1 MAAGIFTDDLFL
13 QHDTGRS
20 HPESPSRL
28 LAIRE
33 RLEGGLA
40 SHFKTLSRRFAD
52 PTQIQLIH
60 DGRYV
65 QELER
70 FCNAHGGYLD
80 GDTPVSDQSYR
91 AALLAAGAGLEAAD
105 QIQSGNISR
114 ALLLVRPPGHHSL
127 VQRAM
132 GFCLFNNVAICAR
145 YLQLLGHKKIAIV
158 DWDVHHGNGTQDA
171 FYEDPSV
178 LFISLHQYPF
188 YPGSGAASETGRGAG
203 AGTTLNCP
211 LPAGSADAEYKQAF
225 EKKILPA
232 LEQFGP
238 NAILISAGFDAH
250 RDDPLAGMLLTAT
263 SYEWMS
269 RKLRDFAD
277 SHCDGRLISFLEGG
291 YNLDA
296 LADSVEAHASV
307 LI

>member
-1 MAAGIFTDDLFL
+1 
-13 QHDTGRS
+13 
-20 HPESPSRL
+20 
-28 LAIRE
+28 
-33 RLEGGLA
+33 
-40 SHFKTLSRRFAD
+40 
-52 PTQIQLIH
+52 
-60 DGRYV
+60 
-65 QELER
+65 
-70 FCNAHGGYLD
+70 
-80 GDTPVSDQSYR
+80 VSDQSYR